1 MNHLL
6 ESFRDHWKPTG
17 PGAGPGGLEMNF
29 FSGPKEPSGVT
40 KTFQTWRNTELSSQ
54 EFGSV
59 ESAEAT
65 EFCEIIFILA

>member
-1 MNHLL
+1 M
-6 ESFRDHWKPTG
+6 
-17 PGAGPGGLEMNF
+17 MF

-59 ESAEAT
+59 ESAEAS
-65 EFCEIIFILA
+65 EFYEIIFTLA